1 DRASLHTAVSS
12 RGDGT
17 VHQDHLSLVAHVAC
31 LPVGLSACRSVCLS
45 ACLANLPC
53 PKENMAVNGHDCS
66 LTATALLAQVFELA
80 DGSDHTPE
88 TTNSTLFRKLL
99 RKYFSDEARSLRSSD
114 MIHRA
119 CGELW
124 SKLAEMECR
133 PPDGWASIVVT
144 SLFLV
149 TAKDRREELVMHMWR
164 IVAHPAEEKYDNGL
178 GRKLMRQAAVA
189 GGTAEPGQRGL
200 DVALMSLVVETLR
213 RNGCPP
219 EPDSLRSCGSS
230 VARGGTQEENEESL
244 VPSPCGLR
252 LALDVAS
259 HTLETCLHHEE
270 GEGRCV

>member
-1 DRASLHTAVSS
+1 LHPTGLECRADRASLHTVSS

-17 VHQDHLSLVAHVAC
+17 VHQDHLTLVTQVAC
-31 LPVGLSACRSVCLS
+31 LPDGLSACRPVGLSACLPVSLSRQSSVCKRES
-45 ACLANLPC
+45 
-53 PKENMAVNGHDCS
+53 MAVNGHDCS
-66 LTATALLAQVFELA
+66 LTPTALLAQVFELA

-88 TTNSTLFRKLL
+88 TPNSTLFRKLL
-99 RKYFSDEARSLRSSD
+99 RKYFSDEAGSLRSGD

-144 SLFLV
+144 SLFFL

-164 IVAHPAEEKYDNGL
+164 IVAHPAEVKYDNGL

-200 DVALMSLVVETLR
+200 HMALMNLVVDTLR
-213 RNGCPP
+213 RSGCPP
-219 EPDSLRSCGSS
+219 EPDSLRSSGSS
-230 VARGGTQEENEESL
+230 VAR
-244 VPSPCGLR
+244 
-252 LALDVAS
+252 
-259 HTLETCLHHEE
+259 
-270 GEGRCV
+270 